1 MSEVTDLASSQVNGH
16 DTITVEL
23 IEADETP
30 AVVIIRWPNKA
41 SVIHPHRFPDT
52 AATLTRLFAEA
63 ATALAAIKARRKL

>member
-1 MSEVTDLASSQVNGH
+1 MSKVTDLASSSINGH

-30 AVVIIRWPNKA
+30 AVLIIRWPSKT

-52 AATLTRLFAEA
+52 AVTLTRLFAEA
-63 ATALAAIKARRKL
+63 GTALAAIKGRRRL